1 MKVLKSIGILILLVN
16 LDLGYG
22 DTADECPAGP
32 VPGGCPVPDLEF
44 STFFPHPNDCHWF
57 FHCSNGVPYCKE
69 CAANLHWNQD
79 LETCDYP
86 GNVNCDAVPAPTTVR
101 PTRPPATSPPTTV
114 RPTRPPAT
122 SPPTTV
128 RPTRPPATSPP
139 TTVRPTRPPA
149 TSPPTTVR
157 PTRPPATSP
166 PTTVRP
172 TRPPTTRPPTTVR
185 PTRPPTTRPPT
196 TVRPTR
202 PPATSPPTT
211 VRPTRPPAT
220 SPPTTVRPTRPPAT
234 SPPTTVRPTRPPITT
249 TSDPT
254 VCPPG
259 NVPTCPFPDP
269 AYSVFFPH
277 ENDCQWFYHCSNG
290 VAYCKICPAGLHWN
304 TGLNT
309 CDYPYRA
316 GCDATL

>member
-1 MKVLKSIGILILLVN
+1 PKTRKKFKMSKKPQFCQSCPSSQSYTFYADCINLQQAIELVVVLHRATKNKLFF
-16 LDLGYG
+16 
-22 DTADECPAGP
+22 
-32 VPGGCPVPDLEF
+32 F
-44 STFFPHPNDCHWF
+44 SGRKHI
-57 FHCSNGVPYCKE
+57 NGVPYCKE

-86 GNVNCDAVPAPTTVR
+86 GNVNCDAVPAPTT
-101 PTRPPATSPPTTV
+101 TS
-114 RPTRPPAT
+114 
-122 SPPTTV
+122 SNK
-128 RPTRPPATSPP
+128 S
-139 TTVRPTRPPA
+139 
-149 TSPPTTVR
+149 SNNI
-157 PTRPPATSP
+157 
-166 PTTVRP
+166 RP

-202 PPATSPPTT
+202 PPATI
-211 VRPTRPPAT
+211 
-220 SPPTTVRPTRPPAT
+220 RPTRPPAT

-316 GCDATL
+316 GCDATLRKLPKRINKL